1 MFKSIM
7 DAMFT
12 GPYMDMYDS
21 FFLMDPGR
29 VVGRVVR
36 SPGCCNSK
44 LAVDITGL

>member
-21 FFLMDPGR
+21 FFLMDPGQ
-29 VVGRVVR
+29 VVEIVVR
-36 SPGCCNSK
+36 GPGCCNPN
-44 LAVDITGL
+44 LTVDITEL